1 MGTLA
6 DEVFCHADFGLV
18 GQMQASP
25 PAVDIVRCW
34 RYAVPDIANGSSTA
48 MVRQALLLH
57 MKLVIV
63 VPLTDSTPIKTFTAA
78 DVEIVV
84 PLPVADP
91 LNMCLV
97 PVCMYPSPTRMAR

>member
-1 MGTLA
+1 
-6 DEVFCHADFGLV
+6 
-18 GQMQASP
+18 
-25 PAVDIVRCW
+25 
-34 RYAVPDIANGSSTA
+34 

-97 PVCMYPSPTRMAR
+97 PENTRLYSPLRHVS